1 MTPATALYDLHLHTA
16 WSYDATANAAAY
28 FTAAS
33 RCAVRCLAITDHH
46 LTDGWDDARAAARTY
61 PEVRLI
67 PAAELTVT
75 TKFGYVDL
83 LCYGLPETT
92 PLALQAVLDAYRQW
106 QQETGAAISAG
117 VQALGLSFSDQQR
130 LELLATYRP
139 ARVIAAQGATHVKMA
154 VLRDHF
160 LAQGFIRSVDEY
172 GAFMTRVCERVSM
185 PRYPAVERVVD
196 AVKGAGGLI
205 VIAHPLH
212 YFRQHD
218 VVRMDA
224 LRDICRLDGIEC
236 AHPNVPPEFGQR
248 YRAYC
253 ERHGLFST
261 GGSDCHVETHLAPMF
276 ARHGGPADWLDEFL
290 ARLDPR
296 TPDPSATVGAW
307 VSAARA

>member
-130 LELLATYRP
+130 QELLASYRP
-139 ARVIAAQGATHVKMA
+139 ASVIARQGVTHVRNA

-160 LAQGFIRSVDEY
+160 LAQGFIHTADEY
-172 GAFMTRVCERVSM
+172 GPFMQRVRQQVPM
-185 PRYPAVERVVD
+185 PPYPAVERVVD
-196 AVKGAGGLI
+196 AVKGGGGLI
-205 VIAHPLH
+205 VIAHPVN
-212 YFRQHD
+212 YFHQHD
-218 VVRMDA
+218 LVRMDA
-224 LRDICRLDGIEC
+224 LCDICRLDGIEC
-236 AHPNVPPEFGQR
+236 AHPSVPPELGAR

-253 ERHGLFST
+253 ERHGMFST
-261 GGSDCHVETHLAPMF
+261 GGSDCHLESDIAEKF
-276 ARHGGPADWLDEFL
+276 ARHGGPAAWLDEFL
-290 ARLDPR
+290 ARL
-296 TPDPSATVGAW
+296 G
-307 VSAARA
+307 